1 MVFSISSLN
10 QAPDSA
16 FCLGLGGMPSL
27 GRNFL
32 QLVRGTWIC
41 GCSIDSH
48 VVLTTKHTHTHTLT
62 TKHTN
67 THTHIKHT
75 HRPAQH
81 QVVVSPMMR
90 FWKRWL
96 LTLSTSYLPTL
107 TLRRPLGNTPQHTH
121 RLVYWRSYN
130 ITDNT
135 LHVHTLHT
143 HITNTHYT
151 YTIYTEH
158 EHSAGT
164 GNGTIQSADQC
175 GTLLSHQHPESH
187 QGNL

>member
-1 MVFSISSLN
+1 
-10 QAPDSA
+10 
-16 FCLGLGGMPSL
+16 MPSL

-32 QLVRGTWIC
+32 QLVCGTWIC

-48 VVLTTKHTHTHTLT
+48 VLLTTKHTNTHTHTLNT
-62 TKHTN
+62 HTN

-107 TLRRPLGNTPQHTH
+107 TLRKPSGNTPQHTH

-135 LHVHTLHT
+135 LHVHTLHI
-143 HITNTHYT
+143 HITNTHTQFKQSMNTVLVQEMVRFNRLTSVVRSSLINIRKAIKVTYKLSLSYT
-151 YTIYTEH
+151 H
-158 EHSAGT
+158 
-164 GNGTIQSADQC
+164 
-175 GTLLSHQHPESH
+175 L
-187 QGNL
+187 